1 MLRFTRQLA
10 HVDDEC
16 GKLEFQL
23 NDVRQVI
30 STGFQSIRVFEFGLG
45 FV

>member
-16 GKLEFQL
+16 GKLEWEL
-23 NDVRQVI
+23 NDGRQVM
-30 STGFQSIRVFEFGLG
+30 GSIKGMSIHGYVS
-45 FV
+45 